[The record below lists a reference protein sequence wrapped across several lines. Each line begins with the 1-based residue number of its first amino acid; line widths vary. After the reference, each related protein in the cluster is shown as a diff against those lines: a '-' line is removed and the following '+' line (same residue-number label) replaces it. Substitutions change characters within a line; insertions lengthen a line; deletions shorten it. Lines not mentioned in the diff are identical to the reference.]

1 MRTAKEALQALH
13 EAAFDIV
20 LKNHDPAAGVN
31 ACRFLRKA
39 ASSIPVVG
47 KAPATTAGTH
57 VWSFHPEHVSVQRN
71 GAEPRNAVSGSDV
84 WHCLTQ

>member
-1 MRTAKEALQALH
+1 VRTAKEALQALH
-13 EAAFDIV
+13 EAVFDIV

-47 KAPATTAGTH
+47 EAPAAACGAHGVFLSHAVCPDAGQLLQSH
-57 VWSFHPEHVSVQRN
+57 VVP
-71 GAEPRNAVSGSDV
+71 
-84 WHCLTQ
+84 

>member
-20 LKNHDPAAGVN
+20 LKNHDPAVGVN

-47 KAPATTAGTH
+47 EASAAAQGATCYSALACKSLGACKLLK
-57 VWSFHPEHVSVQRN
+57 SN
-71 GAEPRNAVSGSDV
+71 GVP
-84 WHCLTQ
+84 